1 MTVDELPGTAEIDG
15 PALVLRTE
23 ALTRFVIGAER
34 VLPPDRTARARALA
48 KRAGD
53 RLRLS
58 GEHTVV
64 ALAGATGSGKS
75 SLFNALARM
84 ELSTVGVRRPTTAHA
99 FACVWG
105 PLGAAPLLDWLEVAP
120 ERRFSRESALD
131 AEDEAELRG
140 LVLLDLPD
148 FDSLAAQHRVEVD
161 RLLRLVDLVVWVT
174 DPQKYADQVIHD
186 QYLRAFRRHG
196 DVTLVVLNQ
205 ADRLGTADRQ
215 RCVADLAGLLASD
228 GLPEVPVFAVSA
240 IANGPGCEELR
251 GALKGAVTA
260 RRAGLRRLAAD
271 LNEISAELADLA
283 DGPAGPESIDRD
295 QVALLADALAAAA
308 GVPAVV
314 GAAGEAYRQRAR
326 WALRRVWGAPRRNP
340 VAEVLAADPGAGQE
354 PARRSAARAFA
365 EPLAERLPAP
375 WATVLTEAVQA
386 GLAELPDR
394 LRDAVAGTEEATS
407 TPPGWPLLGAVRW
420 LAGLGA
426 LAGIGWLAASL
437 ASGGALAVPVVL
449 AAGGLAAWLL
459 LTVVARSL
467 LAAGTRAARARAD
480 RQLRG
485 AVLALTREHLVAP
498 VREVLTRYA
507 QVREALRAIG
517 S

>member
-240 IANGPGCEELR
+240 IASGPGCEELR

-271 LNEISAELADLA
+271 LNEISAE
-283 DGPAGPESIDRD
+283 
-295 QVALLADALAAAA
+295 LADALAAAA

-426 LAGIGWLAASL
+426 LAGIGWLAARC
-437 ASGGALAVPVVL
+437 ARSGPEAW
-449 AAGGLAAWLL
+449 GGLEILDVRTPWRGSR
-459 LTVVARSL
+459 RS
-467 LAAGTRAARARAD
+467 GSRAATATIRMPGHRLDACPGPRAVR
-480 RQLRG
+480 RPF
-485 AVLALTREHLVAP
+485 P
-498 VREVLTRYA
+498 V
-507 QVREALRAIG
+507 
-517 S
+517 